1 MPRYDYLIVGAG
13 FAGAVL
19 AERLASQS
27 NRRCLVVD
35 RRAHIAGNAY
45 DFTDRAGVL
54 LHRYGP
60 HYFRTNSGRIREY
73 LSQFTEWRPVDYK
86 ILSWSDGRYWQFPI
100 NLNTFEQF
108 IGRASS
114 SEEMA
119 DTLAKWRVPPPDGQP
134 RNSEEKIVSQVGPAL
149 YEKFFRHYTR
159 KQWHREPRDLDPSVC
174 GRIPIRTNRDDRYL
188 SESFQAMPRD
198 GYTPMFERMLRHPNI
213 EVRLQTDYREAR
225 AAVEYDHLIYTGPLD
240 EFFDHCH
247 GPLPYRSLRFEPET
261 IEQEFYQPVVQV
273 NYPNEHD
280 FTRIV
285 EIKHATGQ
293 TLPVTTIVREYPED
307 YLPGREAYYPLPAPD
322 AQALYKKYEAM
333 ADAEPRTSFVGR
345 MATYRYYNMDQ
356 VVGMALAEFDRLH
369 GERASPSEVT
379 TAPEVAAPELLVVM
393 PVYNEQAAVGKAV
406 AEWFTELERWTPDFR
421 FLIINDGS
429 TDGTLAVLREL
440 HGRLGARL
448 EIVDRENRGHGQS
461 CLQGYRIA
469 RERGVPFVFQID
481 SDGQCDP
488 QFFGPVWRARDTH
501 DVVYGHRTRRDD
513 GWQRVVVSA
522 VERVFLLVLFRV
534 NCVDANV
541 PYRLMRTASLG
552 PALARIPAT
561 FGLSNVALSVL
572 LRKNG
577 TIREGRVPI
586 HFRARSGGEPMVR
599 LGGFAPKAVEL
610 YRQLQRMLSEGN

>member
-27 NRRCLVVD
+27 NKRCLVVD
-35 RRAHIAGNAY
+35 RRGHIAGNAY

-73 LSQFTEWRPVDYK
+73 LSQFTEWLPVDYK
-86 ILSWSDGRYWQFPI
+86 ILSWSDNRYWQFPI

-119 DTLAKWRVPPPDGQP
+119 DTLAKWRVPPPDRHPQ
-134 RNSEEKIVSQVGPAL
+134 NSEEKIVSQVGVAL
-149 YEKFFRHYTR
+149 YEKFFRNYTR
-159 KQWHREPRDLDPSVC
+159 KQWHRDPRDLDPSVC

-188 SESFQAMPRD
+188 SEKFQAMPRD
-198 GYTPMFERMLRHPNI
+198 GYTPMFRRMLDHPNI
-213 EVRLQTDYREAR
+213 EVRLKTDYREAR
-225 AAVEYDHLIYTGPLD
+225 AEVEYDHLIYTGPLD
-240 EFFDHCH
+240 EYFDYCH

-261 IEQEFYQPVVQV
+261 LAQEFYQPVVQV
-273 NYPNEHD
+273 NYPNDHD

-293 TLPVTTIVREYPED
+293 TLPVTTIVREYPQD

-322 AQALYKKYEAM
+322 AQALYRQYETRAR
-333 ADAEPRTSFVGR
+333 AEPRTSFVGR

-369 GERASPSEVT
+369 PET
-379 TAPEVAAPELLVVM
+379 LAPVETFVVQPPAPELLVVM
-393 PVYNEQAAVGKAV
+393 PVYNEQASVGKAV
-406 AEWFTELERWTPDFR
+406 LEWFAEVERHTPNFV
-421 FLIINDGS
+421 FLVINDGS
-429 TDGTLAVLREL
+429 TDGTLPLLHELRE
-440 HGRLGARL
+440 RLGPRL
-448 EIVDRENRGHGQS
+448 EILDRENRGHGQS
-461 CLQGYRIA
+461 CLQGYRLA
-469 RERGVPFVFQID
+469 GERGVPYVFQID

-488 QFFGPVWRARDTH
+488 RFFGAVWGKRETH
-501 DVVYGHRTRRDD
+501 DVVYGDRVRRDD

-522 VERVFLLVLFRV
+522 VERAFLLGFFGV

-541 PYRLMRTASLG
+541 PYRLMRAARLG
-552 PALARIPAT
+552 PILARIPAT
-561 FGLSNVALSVL
+561 FKLGNIALAVL
-572 LRKNG
+572 LRKDG

-586 HFRARSGGEPMVR
+586 HFRVRDGGEPMVR
-599 LGGFAPKAVEL
+599 LGGFAPKALEL
-610 YRQLQRMLSEGN
+610 YRQLKAMLAKGS